1 MHAPRRFLSLAN
13 LTTAYVLTVRQTRA
27 LRQASIN
34 QNNPISL
41 MSNFSGGGR
50 GGGGGSAGDN
60 VRNVAN
66 RWLSGLGVGAG

>member
-1 MHAPRRFLSLAN
+1 MHPPRRFLSLAN

-50 GGGGGSAGDN
+50 GRGGGSAGDN